1 MNYAVTNRRLYLD
14 REERDQMPFLLAY
27 LHFGLF
33 LTSAGIFMRGED
45 PDFKENPILLLRVLV
60 LGALF
65 GVFILIYVLSRKD

>member
-1 MNYAVTNRRLYLD
+1 
-14 REERDQMPFLLAY
+14 
-27 LHFGLF
+27 
-33 LTSAGIFMRGED
+33 MRGED